1 MLFLKTLAFIE
12 MLIQMLGPY
21 CVCAQVTLSE
31 MTTLENMVRK
41 R

>member
-1 MLFLKTLAFIE
+1 

-21 CVCAQVTLSE
+21 CVCAQVTLNE
-31 MTTLENMVRK
+31 MTTLENMVRE